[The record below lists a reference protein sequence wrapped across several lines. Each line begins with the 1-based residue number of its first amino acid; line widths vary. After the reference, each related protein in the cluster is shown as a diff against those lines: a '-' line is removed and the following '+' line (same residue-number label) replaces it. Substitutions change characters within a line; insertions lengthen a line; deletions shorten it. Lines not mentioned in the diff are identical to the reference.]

1 MDRRRI
7 IPARAGF
14 TPSGTPR
21 PPGRTDHPR
30 SRGVYASGLG
40 AGIIALRI
48 IPARAGFTP
57 GAAGPRRPRPDHP
70 RSRGVYG
77 SRFATPPSPP
87 GSSPLARG
95 LPLSPTPTTRRNW
108 IIPARAG
115 FTSSGT
121 PRARSSAD
129 HPRSRGVYPAP
140 APTSSTRPGS
150 SPLARGLQS
159 GSLGGGDGPGI
170 IPARAGFTP
179 PSHDDGDDH
188 GDHPRS
194 RGVYLPTGDE
204 RDDAGG
210 SSPLARGLRRDM
222 DEIVRPVRIIPAR
235 AGFTPCIWRPSG
247 AAGDHPRSRGVY
259 LVVPA
264 RCGGS
269 RGSSPLAR
277 GLHLDMGVQGVSV
290 GIIPARAGFT
300 TAPGCP
306 SRPARDHPRSRGVY
320 LFHTPDPPSR
330 VWIIPARAGFTQP
343 SHDGPETGPDHPR
356 SRGVYP
362 RRLRG
367 GAPGPGS
374 SPLARGLRGGPVQS
388 VRARGIIPARAGFT
402 GVDVECEAAGEDHPR
417 SRGVYTTIVVDLA
430 DERIIPARAGFT
442 RPPLSTSSPRSDHPR
457 SRGVYSGA
465 PPLVRG

>member
-1 MDRRRI
+1 MYLA
-7 IPARAGF
+7 PFG
-14 TPSGTPR
+14 SGW
-21 PPGRTDHPR
+21 
-30 SRGVYASGLG
+30 
-40 AGIIALRI
+40 
-48 IPARAGFTP
+48 
-57 GAAGPRRPRPDHP
+57 
-70 RSRGVYG
+70 
-77 SRFATPPSPP
+77 

-95 LPLSPTPTTRRNW
+95 LL
-108 IIPARAG
+108 G
-115 FTSSGT
+115 
-121 PRARSSAD
+121 
-129 HPRSRGVYPAP
+129 
-140 APTSSTRPGS
+140 RP
-150 SPLARGLQS
+150 
-159 GSLGGGDGPGI
+159 
-170 IPARAGFTP
+170 
-179 PSHDDGDDH
+179 
-188 GDHPRS
+188 
-194 RGVYLPTGDE
+194 
-204 RDDAGG
+204 
-210 SSPLARGLRRDM
+210 
-222 DEIVRPVRIIPAR
+222 RPVRGFAR
-235 AGFTPCIWRPSG
+235 
-247 AAGDHPRSRGVY
+247 
-259 LVVPA
+259 
-264 RCGGS
+264 
-269 RGSSPLAR
+269 
-277 GLHLDMGVQGVSV
+277 
-290 GIIPARAGFT
+290 IIPARAGFT

-457 SRGVYSGA
+457 SRGVYAAVHTDTMPVTGSSPLARGLRTVTI
-465 PPLVRG
+465 PPSLVPGIIPARAGFTRYRRGSSHRPGDHPRSRGVYPFRRRTAGRPGGSSPLARGLPVIRLGTPSRPGIIPARAGFTPEG